1 MSISRAVSIA
11 ILAYVFIT
19 SPARLAAAPQPQ
31 GHSAEGQT
39 LHILVNKSVVINLPT
54 RLQRVLA
61 SNPAVIDVL
70 ATTPNQVVVE
80 GKAAGN
86 SSLILWDESSQSQ
99 MLDVVV
105 DLDVTG
111 LRTAL
116 EHAYPDQ
123 QISVQ
128 ADGARLLLWG
138 NASEPRVA
146 DDVTK
151 MAAAYSTSV
160 VNSLTVPVSHE
171 RQVSL
176 SVRFAEVDRTRME
189 QFGINLLSLGAGN
202 TIATTSTQEYGPP
215 TGTTGASSGTTLIGS
230 SGSALSVPDLLNILI
245 FRPDINMGATIKD
258 LEQKSI
264 LQILAEPNV
273 MALNGQKA
281 SFLEGGEFPF
291 PVVQGGSNIGAVT
304 IQFRPYGVKLDF
316 TPTIG
321 KDNVIRLHE
330 ASEVSSLDYTNAV
343 TISGFTV
350 PALATRRAETEI
362 ELKDGQSFE
371 IAGLL
376 DHRAT
381 VQLSKI
387 PGIGDLPILG
397 AFFRSKSVQR
407 STSELVVLVTPH
419 ITDPVRNATPPPARP
434 KLAVPYL
441 DTPKFDRTVPEH
453 KKADQPT
460 PAPGS

>member
-1 MSISRAVSIA
+1 
-11 ILAYVFIT
+11 LAYVFIT
-19 SPARLAAAPQPQ
+19 SPARLAAAPEPQ

-80 GKAAGN
+80 GKAAGS
-86 SSLILWDESSQSQ
+86 SSLILWDESAQSQ

-105 DLDVTG
+105 DLDVTS

-138 NASEPRVA
+138 SASEPRVA
-146 DDVTK
+146 EDVTK

-176 SVRFAEVDRTRME
+176 SVKFAEVDRTRME
-189 QFGINLLSLGAGN
+189 QFGINLLALGAGN
-202 TIATTSTQEYGPP
+202 TLATTTTGEYGPP
-215 TGTTGASSGTTLIGS
+215 TGTTGASSGATLTGS
-230 SGSALSVPDLLNILI
+230 SGSSLSVPNLLNILI
-245 FRPDINMGATIKD
+245 FRPDINMGATLQD
-258 LEQKSI
+258 LEEKSI

-291 PVVQGGSNIGAVT
+291 PVVQGGANIGAVT
-304 IQFRPYGVKLDF
+304 IQFRPYGVKLEF

-330 ASEVSSLDYTNAV
+330 ASEVSTLDFTNAV

-381 VQLSKI
+381 MQLSKI
-387 PGIGDLPILG
+387 AGIGDLPILG

-407 STSELVVLVTPH
+407 STNELVVVVTPH
-419 ITDPVRNATPPPARP
+419 ITDPVRKVTPPPVDP
-434 KLAVPYL
+434 KLSIPYL
-441 DTPKFDRTVPEH
+441 DLHKFERNVPEH
-453 KKADQPT
+453 KKVDQPT
-460 PAPGS
+460 PASGS